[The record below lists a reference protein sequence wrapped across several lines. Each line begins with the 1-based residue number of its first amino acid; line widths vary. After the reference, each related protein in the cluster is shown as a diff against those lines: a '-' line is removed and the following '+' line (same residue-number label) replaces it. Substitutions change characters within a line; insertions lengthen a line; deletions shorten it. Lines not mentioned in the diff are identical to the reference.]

1 MITGVV
7 GLTGS
12 GKSTLLA
19 HFADRAQRGKRL
31 TVGLPLFGGCVIQDL
46 RSKDYERIYSNM
58 PLRGCYPLTWDMLG
72 KYEIRNALIL
82 WDEIIMD
89 SDSRHFKE
97 YPEEVKFFMSQH
109 RKFDIDFIWCTQ
121 NYRDVDL
128 RIRNL
133 TQQYLKL
140 EKVGGSSRVIPVY
153 HDCGVRNGSFD
164 DWYEYGPPLSRMR
177 LHRRKL
183 YHMFDT
189 RATAGRVLE
198 PLPPLT
204 MWDVDG
210 VAEQKKDLIPV
221 ISDTGYT
228 LFECVVPD
236 NSGKLV
242 LPDKPV
248 LQY

>member
-12 GKSTLLA
+12 GKSTLLSHIA
-19 HFADRAQRGKRL
+19 YQAQKGKKLRI
-31 TVGLPLFGGCVIQDL
+31 GFPAFGGCVIQDM
-46 RSKDYERIYSNM
+46 RSKDYERIFSNM
-58 PLRGCYPLTWDMLG
+58 PLRGCYPLSWDMLG
-72 KYEIRNALIL
+72 VYEIRNSLIL

-97 YPEEVKFFMSQH
+97 YPERIKFFFSQH
-109 RKFDIDFIWCTQ
+109 RKFGLDIVWCTQ

-133 TQQYLKL
+133 TQQYLQL
-140 EKVGGSSRVIPVY
+140 EKSGGSSIVIPI
-153 HDCGVRNGSFD
+153 HHSSGIRSGQID
-164 DWYEYGPPLSRMR
+164 DWYEYGGPLSRMR
-177 LHRRKL
+177 LHRSRL

-189 RATAGRVLE
+189 TATSGRVLE
-198 PLPPLT
+198 PLPPLN

-210 VAEQKKDLIPV
+210 VGQQEKQLVPV
-221 ISDTGYT
+221 VSETGYT

-236 NSGKLV
+236 KQSKPH